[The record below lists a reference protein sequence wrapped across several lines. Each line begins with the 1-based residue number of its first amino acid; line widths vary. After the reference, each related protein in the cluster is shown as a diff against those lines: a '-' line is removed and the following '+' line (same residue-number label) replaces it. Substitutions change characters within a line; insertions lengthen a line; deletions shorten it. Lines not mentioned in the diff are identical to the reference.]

1 MTNFEKMCKEYREN
15 KRMIEE
21 LTKMNDALK
30 ADILQYIGDNDV
42 YIEGNNKVTNTI
54 VITERLDTKELKNR
68 YPNIFVE
75 LSHPCQSRRF
85 SVKQYRQERMQ
96 VTFYI

>member
-42 YIEGNNKVTNTI
+42 YIIKLRI
-54 VITERLDTKELKNR
+54 
-68 YPNIFVE
+68 
-75 LSHPCQSRRF
+75 LSLLL
-85 SVKQYRQERMQ
+85 SVLTQRS
-96 VTFYI
+96 

>member
-21 LTKMNDALK
+21 LTKMNDALN

-42 YIEGNNKVTNTI
+42 YIEGDNKVTNTV

-75 LSHPCQSRRF
+75 LSHPYQSRRF
-85 SVKQYRQERMQ
+85 SVK
-96 VTFYI
+96 

>member
-30 ADILQYIGDNDV
+30 ADILQYIGDTDV
-42 YIEGNNKVTNTI
+42 YIEGDNKVTNTL
-54 VITERLDTKELKNR
+54 VVTERLDTKELKER
-68 YPNIFVE
+68 YPKIFIA
-75 LSHPCQSRRF
+75 LSRPCRSRRF
-85 SVKQYRQERMQ
+85 SVK
-96 VTFYI
+96 

>member
-30 ADILQYIGDNDV
+30 ADI
-42 YIEGNNKVTNTI
+42 
-54 VITERLDTKELKNR
+54 TKELKDR
-68 YPNIFVE
+68 
-75 LSHPCQSRRF
+75 SCQSRRF
-85 SVKQYRQERMQ
+85 SVK
-96 VTFYI
+96 

>member
-42 YIEGNNKVTNTI
+42 YIEGDNKVTNTV

-75 LSHPCQSRRF
+75 LSHACQCRRF
-85 SVKQYRQERMQ
+85 SVE
-96 VTFYI
+96 

>member
-42 YIEGNNKVTNTI
+42 YIEGNNKVTNTV
-54 VITERLDTKELKNR
+54 VITESLDKKELKNR
-68 YPNIFVE
+68 YPNIVVE

-85 SVKQYRQERMQ
+85 SVK
-96 VTFYI
+96 

>member
-42 YIEGNNKVTNTI
+42 YIEGDSKVTNTL
-54 VITERLDTKELKNR
+54 VVTERLDIKELKER
-68 YPNIFVE
+68 YPKIFIA
-75 LSHPCQSRRF
+75 LSRPCQSRRF
-85 SVKQYRQERMQ
+85 SVK
-96 VTFYI
+96 